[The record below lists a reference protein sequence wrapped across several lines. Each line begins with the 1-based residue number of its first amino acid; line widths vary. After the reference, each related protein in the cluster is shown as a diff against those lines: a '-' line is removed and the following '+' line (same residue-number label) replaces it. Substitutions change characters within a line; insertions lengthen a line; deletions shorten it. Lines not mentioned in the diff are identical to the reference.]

1 MLEEGD
7 VNDDTTGDPAAG
19 SAAPPPRYA
28 PPSVPPS
35 PESAPPTERPEAAG
49 TGESGSAV
57 PPDGYADGDGRPG
70 APAPRPPLNGLA
82 VAALICGI
90 LGLAPAAIVLGHV
103 GFAQA
108 RRSGQ
113 RGRGLAIAGFLLG
126 YLALVLLLVGALVY
140 SAFVTG
146 LRTDGYLP
154 A

>member
-1 MLEEGD
+1 MTDE
-7 VNDDTTGDPAAG
+7 TAGDPATG
-19 SAAPPPRYA
+19 PTAAPPRFA
-28 PPSVPPS
+28 PPSGPPS
-35 PESAPPTERPEAAG
+35 PEPADAPGYGSAPED
-49 TGESGSAV
+49 GSAL
-57 PPDGYADGDGRPG
+57 GH

-126 YLALVLLLVGALVY
+126 YLALVLLLVGALAY
-140 SAFVTG
+140 SAFVGG
-146 LRTDGYLP
+146 LRSDGFLP

>member
-1 MLEEGD
+1 M
-7 VNDDTTGDPAAG
+7 NDETTGDPAP
-19 SAAPPPRYA
+19 APVPPLPPRYA
-28 PPSVPPS
+28 PPSGAPS
-35 PESAPPTERPEAAG
+35 PASAPPAAG
-49 TGESGSAV
+49 AASGWTGEAV
-57 PPDGYADGDGRPG
+57 PPGASSGPEGFDGSAHPG

-126 YLALVLLLVGALVY
+126 YLALVLLLVGALAY
-140 SAFVTG
+140 SAFVGG

>member
-1 MLEEGD
+1 M
-7 VNDDTTGDPAAG
+7 NDESTGDPAPG
-19 SAAPPPRYA
+19 SVPPPPPRYA
-28 PPSVPPS
+28 PPSGAPS
-35 PESAPPTERPEAAG
+35 PASAPPPAAGGAASGWTGEAVPSGAPGGPEAF
-49 TGESGSAV
+49 
-57 PPDGYADGDGRPG
+57 DGAAHPG

-126 YLALVLLLVGALVY
+126 YLALVLLLVGALAY
-140 SAFVTG
+140 SAFVGG

>member
-1 MLEEGD
+1 

-19 SAAPPPRYA
+19 SAASPPRYA
-28 PPSVPPS
+28 PPSGPPS
-35 PESAPPTERPEAAG
+35 PTYAPPTEPAEAAG
-49 TGESGSAV
+49 PGEPGSAV
-57 PPDGYADGDGRPG
+57 PPDGYAEAYGHPG

-126 YLALVLLLVGALVY
+126 YLALVLLVLGVVLY
-140 SAFVTG
+140 TAFVGG

-154 A
+154 S

>member
-1 MLEEGD
+1 M
-7 VNDDTTGDPAAG
+7 NDDTTGDPAAG

-28 PPSVPPS
+28 PPSGPPS
-35 PESAPPTERPEAAG
+35 PTYAPPTEPAEAAG
-49 TGESGSAV
+49 PGEPGSAV
-57 PPDGYADGDGRPG
+57 PSDGYAEAHGHPG

-126 YLALVLLLVGALVY
+126 YLALVLLVLGVVLY
-140 SAFVTG
+140 TAFVGG

-154 A
+154 S

>member
-1 MLEEGD
+1 M
-7 VNDDTTGDPAAG
+7 NDEYNGDPAPG
-19 SAAPPPRYA
+19 SVPPPPPRYA
-28 PPSVPPS
+28 PPSGAPS
-35 PESAPPTERPEAAG
+35 PVSAPAPAAAGAASGWTGEAVPSGAPGGPEAF
-49 TGESGSAV
+49 
-57 PPDGYADGDGRPG
+57 DGAAHPG

-126 YLALVLLLVGALVY
+126 YLALVLLLVGALAY
-140 SAFVTG
+140 SAFVGG

>member
-1 MLEEGD
+1 M
-7 VNDDTTGDPAAG
+7 NDDTAGDPAPG

-28 PPSVPPS
+28 PPSGPAPV
-35 PESAPPTERPEAAG
+35 SAPPASSAG
-49 TGESGSAV
+49 AQAPGSGESGL
-57 PPDGYADGDGRPG
+57 PDGSGHPG

>member
-1 MLEEGD
+1 M
-7 VNDDTTGDPAAG
+7 NDDTTGDPGAG
-19 SAAPPPRYA
+19 PAAPRPQYA
-28 PPSVPPS
+28 PPSGPPS
-35 PESAPPTERPEAAG
+35 PTSAPPLEKAEAAG
-49 TGESGSAV
+49 PGEQGTAV
-57 PPDGYADGDGRPG
+57 PPDGPTEGPADGSGHPG

-126 YLALVLLLVGALVY
+126 YLALVLLLVGVLAY
-140 SAFVTG
+140 SAFVGG
-146 LRTDGYLP
+146 LRTGGYLP